1 MPWFKKNLRQW
12 LNRFSLRACFLTL
25 FFSGYSKKAPGT
37 IGSLVALLLG
47 LPILIFS
54 ANTLFLAAILIG
66 LIAIAQ
72 IDKEEEES
80 KIHDSS
86 YIVIDELVGMWLAM
100 AISGLSLAGV
110 ILSFIFFRI
119 YDITKPSLIGKIDKE
134 VKGGLGVVA
143 DDALAGVLAGLSV
156 LLAINIL
163 GFFNIKL

>member
-1 MPWFKKNLRQW
+1 MDK
-12 LNRFSLRACFLTL
+12 FSLRACFLTL

-47 LPILIFS
+47 LPVLIFS
-54 ANTLFLAAILIG
+54 ANTLFLGAIFIG
-66 LIAIAQ
+66 LIAIIQ

-110 ILSFIFFRI
+110 VLSFIFFRI

-156 LLAINIL
+156 LLVIHIL

>member
-1 MPWFKKNLRQW
+1 MDK
-12 LNRFSLRACFLTL
+12 FSLRACFLTL

-47 LPILIFS
+47 LPVLIFS
-54 ANTLFLAAILIG
+54 ANTLFLAAVLIG

-110 ILSFIFFRI
+110 VLSFIFFRI

-156 LLAINIL
+156 LLIINIL

>member
-1 MPWFKKNLRQW
+1 M
-12 LNRFSLRACFLTL
+12 
-25 FFSGYSKKAPGT
+25 
-37 IGSLVALLLG
+37 LLG

-54 ANTLFLAAILIG
+54 ANTLFLGAIFIG

-134 VKGGLGVVA
+134 VKGGLGVVV
-143 DDALAGVLAGLSV
+143 DDALAGILAGLSV
-156 LLAINIL
+156 LLVINIL
-163 GFFNIKL
+163 GFFNLKL

>member
-1 MPWFKKNLRQW
+1 M
-12 LNRFSLRACFLTL
+12 
-25 FFSGYSKKAPGT
+25 
-37 IGSLVALLLG
+37 LLG

-54 ANTLFLAAILIG
+54 ANTLFLGAIFIG
-66 LIAIAQ
+66 LIAITQ

-100 AISGLSLAGV
+100 AISGLSLVGV
-110 ILSFIFFRI
+110 VLSFIFFRI
-119 YDITKPSLIGKIDKE
+119 YDITKPSLIGRIDKE

-156 LLAINIL
+156 LLVIHIL
-163 GFFNIKL
+163 GFFNIKF

>member
-1 MPWFKKNLRQW
+1 MYK
-12 LNRFSLRACFLTL
+12 FSLRACFLTL

-47 LPILIFS
+47 LPVLIFS
-54 ANTLFLAAILIG
+54 ANTLFLGAIFVG

-72 IDKEEEES
+72 IDKEEEET
-80 KIHDSS
+80 KRHDSS

-143 DDALAGVLAGLSV
+143 DDALAGVLAGLSA
-156 LLAINIL
+156 LLVIHIL
-163 GFFNIKL
+163 GFFNIKF

>member
-1 MPWFKKNLRQW
+1 MDK
-12 LNRFSLRACFLTL
+12 FSLRACFLTL

-47 LPILIFS
+47 LPVLIFS
-54 ANTLFLAAILIG
+54 ANTLFLGAIFVG
-66 LIAIAQ
+66 LIAITQ

-80 KIHDSS
+80 KRHDSS

-110 ILSFIFFRI
+110 VLSFIFFRI

-143 DDALAGVLAGLSV
+143 DDALAGVLAGLSA
-156 LLAINIL
+156 LLVINVL

>member
-1 MPWFKKNLRQW
+1 M
-12 LNRFSLRACFLTL
+12 
-25 FFSGYSKKAPGT
+25 
-37 IGSLVALLLG
+37 LLG
-47 LPILIFS
+47 LPVLIFS
-54 ANTLFLAAILIG
+54 ANTLFLGAIFVG
-66 LIAIAQ
+66 LIAITQ

-86 YIVIDELVGMWLAM
+86 HIVIDELVGMWLAM

-143 DDALAGVLAGLSV
+143 DDALAGVLAGLSA
-156 LLAINIL
+156 LLVIHIL

>member
-1 MPWFKKNLRQW
+1 M
-12 LNRFSLRACFLTL
+12 
-25 FFSGYSKKAPGT
+25 
-37 IGSLVALLLG
+37 LLG
-47 LPILIFS
+47 LPVLIFS
-54 ANTLFLAAILIG
+54 ANTLFLGAVFIG

-86 YIVIDELVGMWLAM
+86 HIVIDELVGMWLAM

-110 ILSFIFFRI
+110 VLSFIFFRV
-119 YDITKPSLIGKIDKE
+119 YDITKPSLIGRIDKE

-143 DDALAGVLAGLSV
+143 DDALAGILAGLSA
-156 LLAINIL
+156 LLVINIL

>member
-1 MPWFKKNLRQW
+1 M
-12 LNRFSLRACFLTL
+12 
-25 FFSGYSKKAPGT
+25 
-37 IGSLVALLLG
+37 LLG
-47 LPILIFS
+47 LPVLIFS
-54 ANTLFLAAILIG
+54 ANTLFLGAIFIG
-66 LIAIAQ
+66 LIAITQ

-110 ILSFIFFRI
+110 VLSFIFFRI

-143 DDALAGVLAGLSV
+143 DDALAGVLAGLSA
-156 LLAINIL
+156 LLFIHIL

>member
-1 MPWFKKNLRQW
+1 M
-12 LNRFSLRACFLTL
+12 
-25 FFSGYSKKAPGT
+25 
-37 IGSLVALLLG
+37 LLG

-54 ANTLFLAAILIG
+54 ANTLFLGAIFVG

-100 AISGLSLAGV
+100 AISGLSLVGV

-119 YDITKPSLIGKIDKE
+119 YDINKPSLIGKIDKE

-156 LLAINIL
+156 LLVINVL

>member
-1 MPWFKKNLRQW
+1 MDK
-12 LNRFSLRACFLTL
+12 FSLRTCFLTL

-54 ANTLFLAAILIG
+54 ANTLFLGAVFIG

-72 IDKEEEES
+72 IDKEEEET
-80 KIHDSS
+80 KRHDSS

-110 ILSFIFFRI
+110 VLSFIFFRI

-143 DDALAGVLAGLSV
+143 DDALAGILAGLST
-156 LLAINIL
+156 LLVINVL

>member
-1 MPWFKKNLRQW
+1 MDK
-12 LNRFSLRACFLTL
+12 FSLRACFLTL

-54 ANTLFLAAILIG
+54 ANTLFLGAVFIG
-66 LIAIAQ
+66 LIAITQ
-72 IDKEEEES
+72 IDKEEEET
-80 KIHDSS
+80 KRHDSS
-86 YIVIDELVGMWLAM
+86 HIVIDELVGMWLAM

-110 ILSFIFFRI
+110 VLSFIFFRI

-143 DDALAGVLAGLSV
+143 DDALAGVLAGLSA
-156 LLAINIL
+156 LLVINVL

>member
-1 MPWFKKNLRQW
+1 M
-12 LNRFSLRACFLTL
+12 
-25 FFSGYSKKAPGT
+25 
-37 IGSLVALLLG
+37 LLG

-54 ANTLFLAAILIG
+54 ANTLFLGAIFVG
-66 LIAIAQ
+66 LIAITQ

-80 KIHDSS
+80 KRHDSS

-143 DDALAGVLAGLSV
+143 DDALAGVLAGLSA
-156 LLAINIL
+156 LLVINIL
-163 GFFNIKL
+163 GFFNIKF

>member
-1 MPWFKKNLRQW
+1 MDK
-12 LNRFSLRACFLTL
+12 FSLRACFLTL

-47 LPILIFS
+47 LPVLIFS
-54 ANTLFLAAILIG
+54 ANTLFLGAVFVG

-110 ILSFIFFRI
+110 VLSFIFFRI

-143 DDALAGVLAGLSV
+143 DDALAGVLAGLNA
-156 LLAINIL
+156 LLVIHIL

>member
-1 MPWFKKNLRQW
+1 MDK
-12 LNRFSLRACFLTL
+12 FSLRACFLTL

-47 LPILIFS
+47 LPVLIFS
-54 ANTLFLAAILIG
+54 ANTLFLGAIFIG

-72 IDKEEEES
+72 IDKEEEET
-80 KIHDSS
+80 KRHDSS

-119 YDITKPSLIGKIDKE
+119 YDITKPSLIGRIDKE

-143 DDALAGVLAGLSV
+143 DDALAGILAGLSV
-156 LLAINIL
+156 LLVINVL

>member
-1 MPWFKKNLRQW
+1 MNK
-12 LNRFSLRACFLTL
+12 FSLRACFLTL

-47 LPILIFS
+47 LPVLIFS
-54 ANTLFLAAILIG
+54 ANTLFLAAVLIG
-66 LIAIAQ
+66 LIAITQ

-100 AISGLSLAGV
+100 AISGLSLVGV

-143 DDALAGVLAGLSV
+143 DDALAGVLAGLSA
-156 LLAINIL
+156 LLVINIL

>member
-1 MPWFKKNLRQW
+1 M
-12 LNRFSLRACFLTL
+12 
-25 FFSGYSKKAPGT
+25 
-37 IGSLVALLLG
+37 LLG

-54 ANTLFLAAILIG
+54 ANTLFLATVLIG

-100 AISGLSLAGV
+100 AISGLSLEGV

>member
-1 MPWFKKNLRQW
+1 MDK
-12 LNRFSLRACFLTL
+12 FSLRACFLTL

-54 ANTLFLAAILIG
+54 ANTLFLGAVFVG

-119 YDITKPSLIGKIDKE
+119 YDIAKPSLIGKIDKE
-134 VKGGLGVVA
+134 IKGGLGVVA

-156 LLAINIL
+156 LLVISVL

>member
-1 MPWFKKNLRQW
+1 MDKFN
-12 LNRFSLRACFLTL
+12 LRACFLTL

-47 LPILIFS
+47 LPVLIFS
-54 ANTLFLAAILIG
+54 ANTLFLGAIFVG

-72 IDKEEEES
+72 IDKEEEET
-80 KIHDSS
+80 KRHDSS

-110 ILSFIFFRI
+110 VLSFIFFRI
-119 YDITKPSLIGKIDKE
+119 YDITKPSLIGRIDKE

-143 DDALAGVLAGLSV
+143 DDALAGVLAGLSA
-156 LLAINIL
+156 LLVIHIL

>member
-1 MPWFKKNLRQW
+1 MNK
-12 LNRFSLRACFLTL
+12 FSLRACFLTL

-143 DDALAGVLAGLSV
+143 DDALAGVLAGLSA

>member
-1 MPWFKKNLRQW
+1 MDK
-12 LNRFSLRACFLTL
+12 FSLRACFLTL

-54 ANTLFLAAILIG
+54 ANTLFLGAIFVG
-66 LIAIAQ
+66 LIAITQ
-72 IDKEEEES
+72 IDKEEEET
-80 KIHDSS
+80 KRHDSS

-143 DDALAGVLAGLSV
+143 DDALAGVLAGLSA
-156 LLAINIL
+156 LLVISIL

>member
-1 MPWFKKNLRQW
+1 MDK
-12 LNRFSLRACFLTL
+12 FSLRACFLTL

-47 LPILIFS
+47 LPVLIFS
-54 ANTLFLAAILIG
+54 ANTLFLAAVFVG
-66 LIAIAQ
+66 LIAITQ
-72 IDKEEEES
+72 IDKEEEET
-80 KIHDSS
+80 KRHDSS

-119 YDITKPSLIGKIDKE
+119 YDITKPSLIGRIDKE

-156 LLAINIL
+156 LLVISVL
-163 GFFNIKL
+163 GFFNIKF

>member
-1 MPWFKKNLRQW
+1 MDK
-12 LNRFSLRACFLTL
+12 FSLRACFLTL

-54 ANTLFLAAILIG
+54 ANTLFLGAIFVG

-72 IDKEEEES
+72 IDKEEEET
-80 KIHDSS
+80 KRHDSS

-100 AISGLSLAGV
+100 AISGLSLVGV
-110 ILSFIFFRI
+110 VLSFIFFRI

-143 DDALAGVLAGLSV
+143 DDALAGVLAGLSA
-156 LLAINIL
+156 LLVINVL
-163 GFFNIKL
+163 GFFNIKF

>member
-1 MPWFKKNLRQW
+1 MDKFG
-12 LNRFSLRACFLTL
+12 LRACFLTL

-86 YIVIDELVGMWLAM
+86 YIVIDELVGMWLAI

-143 DDALAGVLAGLSV
+143 DDALAGVLAGLSA

>member
-1 MPWFKKNLRQW
+1 MDK
-12 LNRFSLRACFLTL
+12 FSLRACFLTL

-47 LPILIFS
+47 LPVLIFS
-54 ANTLFLAAILIG
+54 ANTLFLAAVLIG

-72 IDKEEEES
+72 IDKEEES

-143 DDALAGVLAGLSV
+143 DDALAGVLAGLSA
-156 LLAINIL
+156 LLVINIL

>member
-1 MPWFKKNLRQW
+1 MDKFG
-12 LNRFSLRACFLTL
+12 LRACFLTL

-100 AISGLSLAGV
+100 AISGLSLVGV

-143 DDALAGVLAGLSV
+143 DDALAGVLAGLSA
-156 LLAINIL
+156 LLVINIL

>member
-1 MPWFKKNLRQW
+1 MNK
-12 LNRFSLRACFLTL
+12 FSLRTCFLTL

-54 ANTLFLAAILIG
+54 ANTLFLAAVLIG

-143 DDALAGVLAGLSV
+143 DDALAGVLSGLSV
-156 LLAINIL
+156 LLVINIL

>member
-1 MPWFKKNLRQW
+1 M
-12 LNRFSLRACFLTL
+12 
-25 FFSGYSKKAPGT
+25 
-37 IGSLVALLLG
+37 LLG
-47 LPILIFS
+47 LPVLIFS

-143 DDALAGVLAGLSV
+143 DDALAGVLAGLST
-156 LLAINIL
+156 LLVINIL

>member
-1 MPWFKKNLRQW
+1 MDK
-12 LNRFSLRACFLTL
+12 FSLRACFLTL

-47 LPILIFS
+47 LPVLIFS
-54 ANTLFLAAILIG
+54 ANTLFLGAVFIG

-72 IDKEEEES
+72 IDKEEES

-100 AISGLSLAGV
+100 AISGLSLVGV
-110 ILSFIFFRI
+110 VLSFIFFRI

-143 DDALAGVLAGLSV
+143 DDALAGVLAGLSA
-156 LLAINIL
+156 LLVIHIL

>member
-1 MPWFKKNLRQW
+1 MDK
-12 LNRFSLRACFLTL
+12 FSLRMCFLTL

-47 LPILIFS
+47 LPVLIFS
-54 ANTLFLAAILIG
+54 ANTLFLGAIFIG

-72 IDKEEEES
+72 IDKEEEET
-80 KIHDSS
+80 KRHDSS

-100 AISGLSLAGV
+100 AVSGLSLAGV

-119 YDITKPSLIGKIDKE
+119 YDITKPSLIGRIDKE

-143 DDALAGVLAGLSV
+143 DDALAGVLAGLSA
-156 LLAINIL
+156 LLVIHIL

>member
-1 MPWFKKNLRQW
+1 M
-12 LNRFSLRACFLTL
+12 
-25 FFSGYSKKAPGT
+25 
-37 IGSLVALLLG
+37 LLG

-54 ANTLFLAAILIG
+54 ANTLFLGAVFVG

-156 LLAINIL
+156 LLVIHIL
-163 GFFNIKL
+163 GFFNIKF

>member
-1 MPWFKKNLRQW
+1 MNK
-12 LNRFSLRACFLTL
+12 FSLRACFLTL

-54 ANTLFLAAILIG
+54 ANTLFLAAVLIG
-66 LIAIAQ
+66 LIAITQ

-110 ILSFIFFRI
+110 VLSFIFFRI

-156 LLAINIL
+156 LLVINIL

>member
-1 MPWFKKNLRQW
+1 MDK
-12 LNRFSLRACFLTL
+12 FSLRACFLTL

-54 ANTLFLAAILIG
+54 ANTLFLGAIFVG
-66 LIAIAQ
+66 LIAITQ

-100 AISGLSLAGV
+100 AISGLSLTGV
-110 ILSFIFFRI
+110 VLGFIFFRI
-119 YDITKPSLIGKIDKE
+119 YDITKPSLIGRIDKE

-143 DDALAGVLAGLSV
+143 DDALAGVLAGLSA
-156 LLAINIL
+156 LLVIHIL

>member
-1 MPWFKKNLRQW
+1 MDKFN
-12 LNRFSLRACFLTL
+12 LRACFLTL

-54 ANTLFLAAILIG
+54 ANTLFLGAIFVG

-143 DDALAGVLAGLSV
+143 DDALAGILAGLSA
-156 LLAINIL
+156 LLVINVL

>member
-1 MPWFKKNLRQW
+1 MDK
-12 LNRFSLRACFLTL
+12 FSLRACFLTL

-54 ANTLFLAAILIG
+54 ANTLFLGAIFVG

-86 YIVIDELVGMWLAM
+86 HIVIDELVGMWLAM

-110 ILSFIFFRI
+110 VLSFIFFRI
-119 YDITKPSLIGKIDKE
+119 YDITKPSLIGRIDKE

-143 DDALAGVLAGLSV
+143 DDALAGVLAGLSA
-156 LLAINIL
+156 LLVIHIL